1 MDLWYDASTGKQ
13 HCDQTRW
20 KTNKV
25 LTARVQI
32 ERERRVEYKKFVIPV
47 VIGVLGGGIKIT
59 IYEVKKIFKQDD
71 LSKKIVGEMQ
81 RTILMDGEIII
92 HKILSGLV
100 QTDFS

>member
-1 MDLWYDASTGKQ
+1 M
-13 HCDQTRW
+13 
-20 KTNKV
+20 
-25 LTARVQI
+25 
-32 ERERRVEYKKFVIPV
+32 RERRVEYKKYVIPV

>member
-1 MDLWYDASTGKQ
+1 M
-13 HCDQTRW
+13 
-20 KTNKV
+20 
-25 LTARVQI
+25 
-32 ERERRVEYKKFVIPV
+32 RERRVEYKKYVIPV

-92 HKILSGLV
+92 HKILSGLA

>member
-1 MDLWYDASTGKQ
+1 M
-13 HCDQTRW
+13 
-20 KTNKV
+20 
-25 LTARVQI
+25 
-32 ERERRVEYKKFVIPV
+32 RERRVNYKKYVIPV

>member
-1 MDLWYDASTGKQ
+1 M
-13 HCDQTRW
+13 
-20 KTNKV
+20 
-25 LTARVQI
+25 
-32 ERERRVEYKKFVIPV
+32 RERRVDYKKYVIPV

-71 LSKKIVGEMQ
+71 LSKEIVGEMQ

>member
-1 MDLWYDASTGKQ
+1 M
-13 HCDQTRW
+13 
-20 KTNKV
+20 
-25 LTARVQI
+25 
-32 ERERRVEYKKFVIPV
+32 RERRVNYKKYVIPV

-71 LSKKIVGEMQ
+71 LSKEIVGEMQ

>member
-1 MDLWYDASTGKQ
+1 MMRPQENNTVTKRDEKRTKYWQLAFK
-13 HCDQTRW
+13 
-20 KTNKV
+20 
-25 LTARVQI
+25 L
-32 ERERRVEYKKFVIPV
+32 RERRVEYKKYVIPV

-71 LSKKIVGEMQ
+71 LGKKIVGEMQ

>member
-1 MDLWYDASTGKQ
+1 M
-13 HCDQTRW
+13 
-20 KTNKV
+20 
-25 LTARVQI
+25 
-32 ERERRVEYKKFVIPV
+32 RERRVEYKKYVIPV

-71 LSKKIVGEMQ
+71 LGKKIVGEMQ

>member
-1 MDLWYDASTGKQ
+1 M
-13 HCDQTRW
+13 
-20 KTNKV
+20 
-25 LTARVQI
+25 TARVQI
-32 ERERRVEYKKFVIPV
+32 ERERRVEYKKYVIPV
-47 VIGVLGGGIKIT
+47 VIGVLGEGIKIT

>member
-1 MDLWYDASTGKQ
+1 M
-13 HCDQTRW
+13 
-20 KTNKV
+20 
-25 LTARVQI
+25 
-32 ERERRVEYKKFVIPV
+32 RERRVEYKKYVIPV

-71 LSKKIVGEMQ
+71 LSKEIVGEMQ

-100 QTDFS
+100 ETDFS

>member
-1 MDLWYDASTGKQ
+1 M
-13 HCDQTRW
+13 
-20 KTNKV
+20 
-25 LTARVQI
+25 
-32 ERERRVEYKKFVIPV
+32 RERRVEYKTYVIPV

-71 LSKKIVGEMQ
+71 LSKEIVGEMQ